1 MLFTLI
7 IFVGLF
13 IVTTTIAVIYY
24 IGVEEQR
31 AIAERSQNELNRMA
45 SQNERQKIGTIVGAE
60 QRGKSTLGTMVDYF
74 DEMASVIIGS
84 PLEETSVEEKVGLV
98 NRKVEEVLLLL
109 ADEKLGFEDAEP
121 NKVGLVQILGEAKR
135 NLDNIKN
142 SRDSFQESFDDLQ
155 KRFDNAMA
163 VSREKEATLLAE
175 KEKYEEQVND
185 IKGKY
190 DELKKLVEQTSEER
204 VGTLMTQL
212 EDERANNRNLKE
224 DLLRTEAEFKQAEN
238 RMQLALDELASIRP
252 LQSSEVTAYKADGK
266 VLFVDEQVKIVH
278 LNIGSEDKVYRGLTF
293 SVYDKGLPIPRD
305 GKGKAEIEVFDI
317 QKKISIARIIKST
330 AKRPIIE
337 GDTIANLVWDSD
349 KVNVFVIAGEFD
361 IDGDGNIDSQGV
373 EKVKEL
379 IANWGGR
386 VDDGVSINTDY
397 LILGE
402 APKVP
407 PKPTFEETE
416 IYPMIMERY
425 EEELEK
431 SFSYRKLQNRAM
443 TLSVPIFNTEKFL
456 YLIGYK
462 TLSGTAGAY

>member
-1 MLFTLI
+1 MLYTLI

-24 IGVEEQR
+24 IEIEEQR
-31 AIAERSQNELNRMA
+31 AIAERSQNELDKMA
-45 SQNERQKIGTIVGAE
+45 SQKERQKIGTIVGAK

-84 PLEETSVEEKVGLV
+84 PLKETSVEEKVGLV
-98 NRKVEEVLLLL
+98 NRKIKEVLLLS
-109 ADEKLGFEDAEP
+109 ADEKPDLEP
-121 NKVGLVQILGEAKR
+121 NTVGLVRILGEAKR
-135 NLDNIKN
+135 NLENVKN
-142 SRDSFQESFDDLQ
+142 SRDSLQESFDDLQ

-163 VSREKEATLLAE
+163 VSREKETTLLAE

-185 IKGKY
+185 IKRKY

-212 EDERANNRNLKE
+212 EDERTNNRNLKE
-224 DLLRTEAEFKQAEN
+224 ELLRTEAEFKQAAN
-238 RMQLALDELASIRP
+238 RMQLALDELANIKP
-252 LQSSEVTAYKADGK
+252 VQSSEVAAYKADGK
-266 VLFVDEQVKIVH
+266 VLFVDNQIKIVH
-278 LNIGSEDKVYRGLTF
+278 LNIGSEDRVYRGLTF
-293 SVYDKGLPIPRD
+293 SVYDKGLPIPKD
-305 GKGKAEIEVFDI
+305 GKGKAEIEVFDV

-330 AKRPIIE
+330 SRRPIIE

-349 KVNVFVIAGEFD
+349 KVNVFVVAGEFD
-361 IDGDGNIDSQGV
+361 IDGDGNIDPQGV

-386 VDDGVSINTDY
+386 VDDDVSVNTDY
-397 LILGE
+397 IILGE

-431 SFSYRKLQNRAM
+431 SFSHKKLQSRAM
-443 TLSVPIFNTEKFL
+443 ALSVPIFNTERFL

-462 TLSGTAGAY
+462 ALSGAAGAY

>member
-1 MLFTLI
+1 
-7 IFVGLF
+7 VALF

-31 AIAERSQNELNRMA
+31 AIAERSQNELNKMA
-45 SQNERQKIGTIVGAE
+45 SQKERQKIGTIVGAA
-60 QRGKSTLGTMVDYF
+60 QRGKSALGTMVDYF
-74 DEMASVIIGS
+74 DEMVSVIIGG
-84 PLEETSVEEKVGLV
+84 PMKETSAEEKVGSV
-98 NRKVEEVLLLL
+98 NRNVKEVLSLL

-121 NKVGLVQILGEAKR
+121 NTVGFVRILGEVKR
-135 NLDNIKN
+135 NLDNVKN
-142 SRDSFQESFDDLQ
+142 SRDSLQESFDDLQ

-163 VSREKEATLLAE
+163 VSREKETTLLAE

-185 IKGKY
+185 IKRKY

-212 EDERANNRNLKE
+212 EDERTNNRNLKE
-224 DLLRTEAEFKQAEN
+224 ELLRTEAEFKQAAN
-238 RMQLALDELASIRP
+238 RMQLALDELANIKP
-252 LQSSEVTAYKADGK
+252 VQSSEVAAYKADGK
-266 VLFVDEQVKIVH
+266 VLFVDNQIKIVH
-278 LNIGSEDKVYRGLTF
+278 LNIGSEDRVYRGLTF
-293 SVYDKGLPIPRD
+293 SVYDKGLPIPKD
-305 GKGKAEIEVFDI
+305 GKGKAEIEVFDV

-330 AKRPIIE
+330 SRRPIIE

-349 KVNVFVIAGEFD
+349 KVNVFVVAGEFD
-361 IDGDGNIDSQGV
+361 IDGDGNIDPQGV

-386 VDDGVSINTDY
+386 VDDDVSVNTDY
-397 LILGE
+397 IILGE

-431 SFSYRKLQNRAM
+431 SFSHKKLQSRAM
-443 TLSVPIFNTEKFL
+443 ALSVPIFNTERFL

-462 TLSGTAGAY
+462 ALSGAAGAY